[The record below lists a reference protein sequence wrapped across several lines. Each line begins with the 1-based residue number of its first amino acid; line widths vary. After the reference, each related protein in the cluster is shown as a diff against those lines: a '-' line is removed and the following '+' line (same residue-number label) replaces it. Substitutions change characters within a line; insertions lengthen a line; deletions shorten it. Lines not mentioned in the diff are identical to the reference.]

1 MIKGVEGES
10 GKLVGE
16 GGKGMSRNVYNRNR
30 CFKGYTY
37 ILCKVVDLLAS
48 IILDYK

>member
-16 GGKGMSRNVYNRNR
+16 GGKGMSREEQTKCLQQKQMFY
-30 CFKGYTY
+30 F
-37 ILCKVVDLLAS
+37 
-48 IILDYK
+48 